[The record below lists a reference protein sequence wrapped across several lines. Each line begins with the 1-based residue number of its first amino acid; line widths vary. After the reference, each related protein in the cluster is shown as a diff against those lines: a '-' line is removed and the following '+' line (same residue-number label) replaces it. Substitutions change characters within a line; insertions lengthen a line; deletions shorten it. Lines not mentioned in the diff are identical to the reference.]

1 MITKKRLDVLV
12 EALVGKEYTD
22 VWWYSPN
29 KAFNNQNP
37 ADVDINLVR
46 DYLVWHCFCAGG

>member
-1 MITKKRLDVLV
+1 MITKQRLDMLV
-12 EALVGKEYTD
+12 EALVGKEYVD

-29 KAFNNQNP
+29 KAFDNQKP
-37 ADVDINLVR
+37 ADVDLNLIR